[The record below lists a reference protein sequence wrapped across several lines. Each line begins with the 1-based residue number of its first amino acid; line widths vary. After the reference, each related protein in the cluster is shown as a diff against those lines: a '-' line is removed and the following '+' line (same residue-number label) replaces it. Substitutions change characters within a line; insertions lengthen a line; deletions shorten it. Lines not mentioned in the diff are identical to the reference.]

1 MDLLAEVLSR
11 SYELPDLRRVDVSL
25 SLLSATAN
33 QSQVEVV
40 LRLLYGLLMLPPG
53 EAVCWVCE
61 PAMDSLE
68 RAPRWFL
75 RESVHEGGWWLVER
89 SLTRLSEGSV
99 STSL

>member
-1 MDLLAEVLSR
+1 MKLLAEVLSR
-11 SYELPDLRRVDVSL
+11 SYELPDLSRVDVSL
-25 SLLSATAN
+25 LLLSVPAD
-33 QSQVEVV
+33 QSQVELV
-40 LRLLYGLLMLPPG
+40 LRVLYGILTLPPG

-75 RESVHEGGWWLVER
+75 RESAHEGGWWLVER
-89 SLTRLSEGSV
+89 SLTRLFEGSV